1 MNRKVV
7 GADVGHRP
15 LQMLYAQRRNSRA
28 ASNFADKIQ
37 ENVSFGEAKEK
48 GMPQMQIS
56 ASVLAL
62 TDVSPTTKQRPDFRP
77 GAADFISRI
86 RLLSFR
92 G

>member
-56 ASVLAL
+56 VSVLAL
-62 TDVSPTTKQRPDFRP
+62 TDVSPTTKQRPDGSP
-77 GAADFISRI
+77 GAADFILRI

>member
-28 ASNFADKIQ
+28 ASNFADKLQ
-37 ENVSFGEAKEK
+37 ENVSFGEAKK

-62 TDVSPTTKQRPDFRP
+62 TDVSPITKQRPDGSP
-77 GAADFISRI
+77 GAADFILRI